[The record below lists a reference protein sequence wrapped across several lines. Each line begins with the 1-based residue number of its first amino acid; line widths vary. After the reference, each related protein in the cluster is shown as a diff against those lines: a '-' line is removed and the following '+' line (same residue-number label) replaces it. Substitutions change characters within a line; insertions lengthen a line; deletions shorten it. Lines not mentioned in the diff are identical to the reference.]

1 LRNFLTIVLAIAF
14 VTGCT
19 KVGTQTGQTGE
30 RQNAFTVAHT
40 LRYATAEDLVG
51 LNPHLNQQTTLFLMA
66 SLTMAWLV
74 KFDHNNRP
82 VPELATEVPT
92 KANGGISSD
101 GKTIT
106 YHLRKGVKWSDG
118 ASFNADDVVFSTG
131 VVLNSANNEVSRT
144 GWDLITKTD
153 EPDKYTVVYHLK
165 QPYASF
171 FVTFFSSGGA
181 NPCILPKHILAGLPN
196 INSAP
201 YNALPIGIGP
211 FKYKEWKRGDQVVM
225 VANPVYFRG
234 RPKLDKVVWK
244 SIPDRNTVATQIQG
258 SELDMWYPVPGS
270 YFDRVKNVAGY
281 SYIRQPSY
289 YFNHMDF
296 NLSSPKLKDPAV
308 RQALRLAIDR
318 PTLREKIGHG
328 VGILQESPISPA
340 APYAVPKIATIPFD
354 IAKANQLLDQAGWKV
369 GPSGTHEKNGVKL
382 EPVEYVVVDVQEEYS
397 GPVIEALGKRRAL
410 MSNMINIGASRRLE
424 YTMPTRAI
432 FGLRG
437 ELLTLSRG
445 TAIMS
450 HTYYDHQP
458 LAGAIPGRSNG
469 ALVASDSGITTEY
482 AMVGLESRGRFF
494 LHPQTDVYEGMIVG
508 RANDDKDIAINVVR
522 AKKLTNMRASGSDDS
537 TKVSPPE
544 EMSLERAIEFIED
557 DELVEVTPKSIR
569 IRKRQLNE
577 TDRLRSRNRE
587 KVLA

>member
-1 LRNFLTIVLAIAF
+1 MRNFLAIVLAAAF
-14 VTGCT
+14 VAGCT

-30 RQNAFTVAHT
+30 RQNSFTVAHT

-66 SLTMAWLV
+66 SLTMAWLI

-82 VPELATEVPT
+82 VPELALQIPT
-92 KANGGISSD
+92 KANGGISAD

-118 ASFNADDVVFSTG
+118 APFNADDVVFSTG

-181 NPCILPKHILAGLPN
+181 NPCILPKHLLAGLPN

-201 YNALPIGIGP
+201 YNALPVGIGP

-225 VANPVYFRG
+225 VANPLYFRG
-234 RPKLDKVVWK
+234 RPKLNKVVWK

-270 YFDRVKNVAGY
+270 YFDRVKSVAGY
-281 SYIRQPSY
+281 TYIRQPSY

-296 NLSSPKLKDPAV
+296 NLSSPKLRDPAV
-308 RQALRLAIDR
+308 RQALRLAVDR

-354 IAKANQLLDQAGWKV
+354 IAKANELLDRAGWKR
-369 GPSGTHEKNGVKL
+369 GADGIRQKDGVKL
-382 EPVEYVVVDVQEEYS
+382 IFNYATSTGSQDVDQQLEL
-397 GPVIEALGKRRAL
+397 IRTWWKQ
-410 MSNMINIGASRRLE
+410 IGADMQVHHYLSSLLFAPYQNGGIIYAGKFDIVNFSWGLDPLGDLSVLYACDQIPPKGQNDPRWCNKKADEAMAKAKVLYDEKERQPYENAAVSQLINDA
-424 YTMPTRAI
+424 PT
-432 FGLRG
+432 
-437 ELLTLSRG
+437 
-445 TAIMS
+445 
-450 HTYYDHQP
+450 
-458 LAGAIPGRSNG
+458 
-469 ALVASDSGITTEY
+469 
-482 AMVGLESRGRFF
+482 
-494 LHPQTDVYEGMIVG
+494 IVTSV
-508 RANDDKDIAINVVR
+508 REDIWVHNKDLKNFAPNQ
-522 AKKLTNMRASGSDDS
+522 
-537 TKVSPPE
+537 VSP
-544 EMSLERAIEFIED
+544 FD
-557 DELVEVTPKSIR
+557 DFMNVDI
-569 IRKRQLNE
+569 
-577 TDRLRSRNRE
+577 
-587 KVLA
+587 